1 MVDAPY
7 FCDAAEHFVG
17 TSASPADPV
26 YAGSRGSAG
35 RIDGPRRRARFQG
48 PRALAHDA
56 ASSALYIADTG
67 NGALRCIDTRA
78 GVVNTVVTLED
89 ICAIAHVQEFTPS
102 GLACDGDLLAITDI
116 RNHVVWVYHLRTHR
130 LGLLAGA
137 PGVHGHQD
145 GQGERARFWLPN
157 AVSVSPDGRGFVV
170 GEARGRRLVTRDG
183 EVLTLGR

>member
-1 MVDAPY
+1 M
-7 FCDAAEHFVG
+7 
-17 TSASPADPV
+17 
-26 YAGSRGSAG
+26 
-35 RIDGPRRRARFQG
+35 
-48 PRALAHDA
+48 
-56 ASSALYIADTG
+56 
-67 NGALRCIDTRA
+67 
-78 GVVNTVVTLED
+78 VNTVVTLED